1 MKSKEKKKR
10 NKTKVNPWIQKQ
22 IGGYQ
27 KQGVGVGKMVEEG
40 Q

>member
-1 MKSKEKKKR
+1 MKSRGKKK
-10 NKTKVNPWIQKQ
+10 KTKVNPWIQKQ

-27 KQGVGVGKMVEEG
+27 KQGVGVGKMAEEG